1 MSEGPHQSDS
11 TAHSE
16 DAITATDVGA
26 LVERIRHLLERIP
39 PERFTDLLRGLEL
52 LNQNLLQPLYQR
64 KSISTQVVMDTYRLL
79 YLMVKG
85 LEQQASQ
92 SVLAARPEPG
102 SLTLTLT

>member
-1 MSEGPHQSDS
+1 MSEEAHQSDS
-11 TAHSE
+11 MAHSE

-26 LVERIRHLLERIP
+26 LVERIRHLLGRIP

-52 LNQNLLQPLYQR
+52 LNQTLLPLYQR
-64 KSISTQVVMDTYRLL
+64 KRISTQVVMDTYRLL

>member
-1 MSEGPHQSDS
+1 MSDGQHQDDS
-11 TAHSE
+11 QQHTTEPLNIKDSF
-16 DAITATDVGA
+16 A
-26 LVERIRHLLERIP
+26 LLDRVRELLGRIP

-52 LNQNLLQPLYQR
+52 LNQTLLQPLYQR
-64 KSISTQVVMDTYRLL
+64 KRISTQVVMDTYRLL